1 MISIIDKFKTT
12 ISENNGTVTVHYMYD
27 MMTDDRPW
35 SLTGYCEYK
44 IVEVNNRFQQKALL
58 LINTDMGDVIEYI
71 NKESPLVSEDLF
83 TLDKLIRDHS
93 LKIVGK
99 HLSIG
104 SLSNPLEY
112 KK

>member
-1 MISIIDKFKTT
+1 MEEILEDFGVDIEISGST
-12 ISENNGTVTVHYMYD
+12 ITLTYSHHNFFGTCVYEQVSTKGKNKPIQQTFLV
-27 MMTDDRPW
+27 
-35 SLTGYCEYK
+35 LTS
-44 IVEVNNRFQQKALL
+44 
-58 LINTDMGDVIEYI
+58 TDMGDVIEYI
-71 NKESPLVSEDLF
+71 NKKSPLTSDDFF